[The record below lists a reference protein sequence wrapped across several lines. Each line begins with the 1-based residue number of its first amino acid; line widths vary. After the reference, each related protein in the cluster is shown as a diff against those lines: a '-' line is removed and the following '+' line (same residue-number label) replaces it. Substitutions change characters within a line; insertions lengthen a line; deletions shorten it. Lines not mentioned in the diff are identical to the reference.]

1 MEDQDKNKDKNKEKG
16 KHDDYDHHGENIFHI
31 MDGIIDQ
38 LNKTKKL
45 FIMMIITIMIIPPIA
60 FAFTFIIFGHPFNY
74 ADRNEVDNGDG
85 KEGWWS
91 SSERTNGFGLFRFMP
106 LVPIVIVLA
115 WLGIGIRQ
123 WVVLSKW
130 DKRYK
135 RYKKLQ
141 EQVDKKLEDGTKDD

>member
-1 MEDQDKNKDKNKEKG
+1 MEDSTDNKNKENNK
-16 KHDDYDHHGENIFHI
+16 DDGNPPGENIFHI

-45 FIMMIITIMIIPPIA
+45 FIMMIVTIMIIPPIA
-60 FAFTFIIFGHPFNY
+60 FAFTFLAFGPPFHY
-74 ADRNEVDNGDG
+74 ADGDEMG
-85 KEGWWS
+85 SGDKGWWWWS
-91 SSERTNGFGLFRFMP
+91 AEKTKDFSLFRLMP

-123 WVVLSKW
+123 WVVLSRW

-141 EQVDKKLEDGTKDD
+141 EQIDKKLEDSTKDD